1 MKCPKCNEELKE
13 GTKFCSNC
21 GNEIEQEKEDKSW
34 NGLMLGCSAIVAAL
48 ILLSINSKFS
58 LIQFFITYL
67 AIFVAVYLCV
77 GIIYIMCRLFFK
89 KKEKKNKK

>member
-1 MKCPKCNEELKE
+1 MKCPKCNEEIKD

-21 GNEIEQEKEDKSW
+21 GTAIEKEDKSW
-34 NGLMLGCSAIVAAL
+34 NGLMLGCSAITAAL
-48 ILLSINSKFS
+48 ILLCINSKFS

-67 AIFVAVYLCV
+67 AIFVAVYLCI

-89 KKEKKNKK
+89 NKGKNNKK